1 MLTCQIGS
9 KNLKLPSLKCLTDM
23 KQKLFVISL
32 VLFSLISCKKDF
44 NFFKKEKTTNLP
56 NYGNVDL
63 DNIFTKQDLQLKNKD
78 SILYNLQTYYKNVW
92 EKGDLSGG
100 ILVAKGDE
108 ILFENYRGFAREN
121 NQIPIDKNVA
131 LHVAS
136 ISKTLTANGGS
147 EVGRGG

>member
-78 SILYNLQTYYKNVW
+78 AKSLIFYYTKV
-92 EKGDLSGG
+92 K
-100 ILVAKGDE
+100 
-108 ILFENYRGFAREN
+108 Y
-121 NQIPIDKNVA
+121 
-131 LHVAS
+131 
-136 ISKTLTANGGS
+136 
-147 EVGRGG
+147 

>member
-1 MLTCQIGS
+1 MLSCQIGS

-23 KQKLFVISL
+23 KQKLLIISL

-44 NFFKKEKTTNLP
+44 DFFKKEKTTNLP

-63 DNIFTKQDLQLKNKD
+63 DHIFTQEDTQLQNKD
-78 SILYNLQTYYKNVW
+78 SILYELQSYYKNVW

-121 NQIPIDKNVA
+121 NQVPINKDVP

-136 ISKTLTANGGS
+136 ISKTLTAMA
-147 EVGRGG
+147 VLK